1 MESKQSVIDFLKN
14 KNVFIFDTETTG
26 LPAKS
31 IKWGTYWDY
40 RMNDKYDSCRI
51 VSIAW
56 SSIHNFNKNKIIY
69 NNGKNGDNSD
79 NSENSDN
86 NNNHSNHNNHNNVL
100 EEDEE
105 EEDDN
110 DYEIQHLLRYPE
122 GFTEILTTH
131 IHGISLK
138 DTLTKGY
145 PFGLILSNYNLAIA
159 LLEADY
165 IVAHNVGFDYH
176 VLMNE
181 LYRIVSDNE
190 PPIYNSLLIRQKAN
204 SCIEHLEDL
213 YNNGRVICT
222 GQLST
227 NICKIE
233 FPTKTVY
240 LGSKKNY
247 KMPKLSELYNYYYGC
262 DFENAHS
269 AEGDV
274 KALIKCLVKM

>member
-1 MESKQSVIDFLKN
+1 MESTSVIDFLKN

-26 LPAKS
+26 LPEKS
-31 IKWGTYWDY
+31 MKWGTYWDY
-40 RMNDKYDSCRI
+40 RMNDKYNSCRI

-56 SSIHNFNKNKIIY
+56 SSIHNFDKNKII
-69 NNGKNGDNSD
+69 DNIFD
-79 NSENSDN
+79 NIDDN
-86 NNNHSNHNNHNNVL
+86 ANANTK
-100 EEDEE
+100 D
-105 EEDDN
+105 DDN
-110 DYEIQHLLRYPE
+110 DYEIYHHLRYPE
-122 GFTEILTTH
+122 GFKEIPTTH
-131 IHGISLK
+131 IHGISLQ
-138 DTLTKGY
+138 DALTKGY
-145 PFGLILSNYNLAIA
+145 PFGLILSNHNLSIA

-181 LYRIVSDNE
+181 LYRIVNDNE
-190 PPIYNSLLIRQKAN
+190 SPIYNSLLTKQKAN

-233 FPTKTVY
+233 FPTKNVY
-240 LGSKKNY
+240 LGNKKNY

-262 DFENAHS
+262 NFENAHS

-274 KALIKCLVKM
+274 KALIECLVKM